1 MMNSVPSS
9 TRPIGARAKRL
20 RSLRRR
26 SQNGAVLFLVLMVL
40 GLLLLAGLGVMRTV
54 DTSNVIAGNYSF
66 QQAAVQASDRA
77 VTDAMNGLAS
87 IVVAG
92 GGNSNVAN
100 RYYQLRQT
108 TLDSRG
114 FPTAVNWSNVACANE
129 IGQSISDCDASVG
142 NYRVQYVIERLCSA
156 QPTLTD
162 VSSLRANCEYEAAAT
177 ATTAAAVALR
187 YRILIRVRGP
197 RSTEGWFE
205 AVVSGPATA

>member
-1 MMNSVPSS
+1 MNPVSS
-9 TRPIGARAKRL
+9 AMNPL
-20 RSLRRR
+20 RQYSRR
-26 SQNGAVLFLVLMVL
+26 SRGIRGRSQRGAVLFVVLMVL

-54 DTSNVIAGNYSF
+54 DTGNVIAGNYSF

-100 RYYQLRQT
+100 RYYQLRET

-114 FPTAVNWSNVACANE
+114 FPSAVNWSNVACANE
-129 IGQSISDCDASVG
+129 IGQTISDCDASAG

-162 VSSLRANCEYEAAAT
+162 VASLRANCEYEAAAT
-177 ATTAAAVALR
+177 ATTATAVALR

-205 AVVSGPATA
+205 AVVSGPASA

>member
-1 MMNSVPSS
+1 MNQEREPMKPTHAHAAHSCRKP
-9 TRPIGARAKRL
+9 RRAQR
-20 RSLRRR
+20 
-26 SQNGAVLFLVLMVL
+26 GAVLFVVLMVL
-40 GLLLLAGLGVMRTV
+40 SLLLLAGLGVMRSV

-77 VTDAMNGLAS
+77 VTDALNGLAS

-129 IGQSISDCDASVG
+129 IGQSISNCDASAG

-156 QPTLTD
+156 QPTLSD
-162 VSSLRANCEYEAAAT
+162 VTSLRANCEYEAAAT

>member
-1 MMNSVPSS
+1 MNEEREPMKPTH
-9 TRPIGARAKRL
+9 TRAAHARRQL
-20 RSLRRR
+20 RHAQR
-26 SQNGAVLFLVLMVL
+26 GAVLFVVLMVL
-40 GLLLLAGLGVMRTV
+40 SLLLLAGLGVMRSV

-77 VTDAMNGLAS
+77 VTDALNGLAS
-87 IVVAG
+87 IVVAD

-114 FPTAVNWSNVACANE
+114 FPTAVNWTNVACANE
-129 IGQSISDCDASVG
+129 IGQSISNCDASVG

-156 QPTLTD
+156 QPTLSD
-162 VSSLRANCEYEAAAT
+162 VTSLRANCEYEAKAT

-205 AVVSGPATA
+205 AVVSGPASA

>member
-1 MMNSVPSS
+1 MNQGCESMKLTPE
-9 TRPIGARAKRL
+9 RAGH
-20 RSLRRR
+20 SRRKPLH
-26 SQNGAVLFLVLMVL
+26 SQRGAVLFVVLMVL
-40 GLLLLAGLGVMRTV
+40 SLLLLAGLGVMRSV

-77 VTDAMNGLAS
+77 VTDALNGLAS

-92 GGNSNVAN
+92 GGNANVAN
-100 RYYQLRQT
+100 RYYQLRQN

-129 IGQSISDCDASVG
+129 IGQSISNCDASVG

-156 QPTLTD
+156 QPTLSD
-162 VSSLRANCEYEAAAT
+162 VASLRANCEYEAAAS

-205 AVVSGPATA
+205 AVVSGPASA

>member
-1 MMNSVPSS
+1 MNQGHEPTQPTQAPAAHSRRKP
-9 TRPIGARAKRL
+9 RRAQR
-20 RSLRRR
+20 
-26 SQNGAVLFLVLMVL
+26 GAVLFVVLMVL
-40 GLLLLAGLGVMRTV
+40 SLLLLAGLGVMRSV

-77 VTDAMNGLAS
+77 VTDALNGLAS

-92 GGNSNVAN
+92 GGNANVAN

-129 IGQSISDCDASVG
+129 IGQSISNCDASVG

-156 QPTLTD
+156 QPTLSD
-162 VSSLRANCEYEAAAT
+162 VASLRANCEYEAAAS

-205 AVVSGPATA
+205 AVVSGPASA

>member
-1 MMNSVPSS
+1 MNQGHEPMQPTQAPAAHS
-9 TRPIGARAKRL
+9 
-20 RSLRRR
+20 RRQPR
-26 SQNGAVLFLVLMVL
+26 RKQRGAVLFVVLMVL
-40 GLLLLAGLGVMRTV
+40 SLLLLAGLGVMRSV

-77 VTDAMNGLAS
+77 VTDALNGLAS

-92 GGNSNVAN
+92 GGNANVAN

-156 QPTLTD
+156 QPTLSD
-162 VSSLRANCEYEAAAT
+162 VASLRANCEYEAAGT

-205 AVVSGPATA
+205 AVVSGPASA

>member
-1 MMNSVPSS
+1 MNQERESMQP
-9 TRPIGARAKRL
+9 TQARATP
-20 RSLRRR
+20 SRRQPR
-26 SQNGAVLFLVLMVL
+26 HAQRGAVLFVVLMVL
-40 GLLLLAGLGVMRTV
+40 SLLLLAGLGVMRSV

-77 VTDAMNGLAS
+77 VTDALNGLAS

-92 GGNSNVAN
+92 GGNANVAN

-129 IGQSISDCDASVG
+129 IGQSISNCDASVG
-142 NYRVQYVIERLCSA
+142 NYRVQYVIERLCSS
-156 QPTLTD
+156 QPTLSD
-162 VSSLRANCEYEAAAT
+162 VTSLRANCEYEAAAT

-205 AVVSGPATA
+205 AVVSGPASA

>member
-1 MMNSVPSS
+1 MNSVPSS
-9 TRPIGARAKRL
+9 VNPTRLCSKCSRGMRQ
-20 RSLRRR
+20 R
-26 SQNGAVLFLVLMVL
+26 SQHGAVLFVVLMVL
-40 GLLLLAGLGVMRTV
+40 SLLLLAGLGVMRTV

-77 VTDAMNGLAS
+77 VTDALNGLAS

-92 GGNSNVAN
+92 GGNANVAN

-114 FPTAVNWSNVACANE
+114 FPTTVNWSSVACANE

-142 NYRVQYVIERLCSA
+142 NYRVQYVIERLCSS
-156 QPTLTD
+156 QPALAD
-162 VSSLRANCEYEAAAT
+162 VTSLRANCEYEAAAT